1 MRSLKRLLSDFR
13 AKTQPDYG
21 DALYDVEF
29 DAVLIEQSI
38 ATQYGIL
45 PNDQAELPY
54 SEWSK
59 LVSGL
64 MDNTPLGRVVAVRGE
79 TDPKAIGK
87 MGPWQRTI
95 RSEWNA
101 FVASKAAQKPPE
113 ELRAQMASL
122 ERMLAKAFGGGAD
135 D

>member
-1 MRSLKRLLSDFR
+1 M
-13 AKTQPDYG
+13 
-21 DALYDVEF
+21 EF

-45 PNDQAELPY
+45 PEDQGELSYP
-54 SEWSK
+54 EWSK

-79 TDPKAIGK
+79 QDQKIVAQ
-87 MGPWQRTI
+87 MSPWQRKI
-95 RSEWNA
+95 RSEWRA
-101 FVASKAAQKPPE
+101 FVASKATQKPAE

-122 ERMLAKAFGGGAD
+122 EQLMAKMFGGGGNA
-135 D
+135 

>member
-1 MRSLKRLLSDFR
+1 MLTDFREKKRLD
-13 AKTQPDYG
+13 TE

-45 PNDQAELPY
+45 PADQAELPY
-54 SEWSK
+54 PEWSK

-79 TDPKAIGK
+79 RDQKVISQ
-87 MGPWQRTI
+87 MGPWQRKI
-95 RSEWNA
+95 RSEWQT
-101 FVASKAAQKPPE
+101 FVASKATQKPPE

-122 ERMLAKAFGGGAD
+122 ERMLAKVFGGG
-135 D
+135 

>member
-1 MRSLKRLLSDFR
+1 M
-13 AKTQPDYG
+13 
-21 DALYDVEF
+21 LYDVEF

-45 PNDQAELPY
+45 PGDQGELPY
-54 SEWSK
+54 PDWSK

-79 TDPKAIGK
+79 TDPKIISQ
-87 MGPWQRTI
+87 MGPWQMQI
-95 RSEWNA
+95 RSDWRA
-101 FVASKAAQKPPE
+101 FIASKAVKKPVE

-122 ERMLAKAFGGGAD
+122 ERMLAQAFGGGSNV
-135 D
+135 